1 MKRKTKAV
9 VFMAALLVPGVFSQT
24 VLAGGIDNKQNFS
37 AKYVATGSRNA
48 ATDSVDI
55 ATYNPAGIMFQ
66 QDGLSLGVD
75 AHYIFKNYE
84 QQYISV
90 NPPGLVNRE
99 QDEPSLIPALF
110 GTYKSGN
117 WGVFGSFTV
126 SGGGGTVEYEN
137 GNTITNDIAL
147 LLGGAPL
154 TNQRIKAESYYLT
167 YALGGSYKIND
178 MFSVAA
184 GVRYLDATK
193 DVKANANTPTIAG
206 AYEED
211 ADGWGWMTS
220 VNIKPSDALLFAIR
234 YESQVDLEFTTKVKG
249 STNMLGGMVLA
260 ALNKTQNAKSDRD
273 LPALLG
279 LGASWDVMDRLNL
292 NTSFTYYFEENADW
306 GGLEDKVDNSYDLA
320 VSATYGFLDNLR
332 GSIGYMYTNVG
343 IDAKDFGLTEKMSPV
358 LDAHSF
364 FCGLGYD
371 FSEMITVDL
380 GVMINFYEEET
391 GVDAVGRP
399 VTYDKQ
405 NTAIAL
411 GVNFKF

>member
-1 MKRKTKAV
+1 MGKARAGGC
-9 VFMAALLVPGVFSQT
+9 MAGLILIGVFSQT

-55 ATYNPAGIMFQ
+55 AAYNPAGIMFQ
-66 QDGLSLGVD
+66 QDGLGLGLD
-75 AHYIFKNYE
+75 THYIFKNYE
-84 QQYISV
+84 QKYTSV
-90 NPPGLVNRE
+90 NPPGLVTRE

-110 GTYKSGN
+110 GTYKSGS
-117 WGVFGSFTV
+117 WGLFGAVTV
-126 SGGGGTVEYEN
+126 NGGGGTVEWAE

-147 LLGGAPL
+147 ALRAPL
-154 TNQRIKAESYYLT
+154 TNQEIKAESHYLT
-167 YALGGSYKIND
+167 YTLGGSYKINE

-184 GVRYLDATK
+184 GARYLDATK
-193 DVKANANTPTIAG
+193 DVKAFANNPSVAG

-211 ADGWGWMTS
+211 ADGWGWVAS
-220 VNIKPSDALLFAIR
+220 VNVKPSETLLFAIR
-234 YESQVDLEFTTKVKG
+234 YESKVELEFTTKVKG
-249 STNMLGGMVLA
+249 SSNALGNMVLA
-260 ALNKTQNAKSDRD
+260 GLGKTQNAKSNRD

-292 NTSFTYYFEENADW
+292 NTSFTYYFEEDADW
-306 GGLEDKVDNSYDLA
+306 DGLENKVNNSYDIA
-320 VSATYGFLDNLR
+320 ISSTYGFLDNVR

-343 IDAKDFGLTEKMSPV
+343 IDAEDFGLTEKMSPV

-371 FSEMITVDL
+371 VTDAITLDL
-380 GVMINFYEEET
+380 GLMFNFYDADT
-391 GVDAVGRP
+391 GRDIAGRA

-405 NTAIAL
+405 NNAIAL
-411 GVNFKF
+411 GLVYKF

>member
-1 MKRKTKAV
+1 MGKAKAGICMSV
-9 VFMAALLVPGVFSQT
+9 LLLSGVFSQT

-37 AKYVATGSRNA
+37 AKYVGSGSRNA

-55 ATYNPAGIMFQ
+55 AAYNPAGIMFQ
-66 QDGLSLGVD
+66 QDGLGVGLD
-75 AHYIFKNYE
+75 VHYIFKNYE
-84 QQYISV
+84 QQYTSV
-90 NPPGLVNRE
+90 NPPGLVTRE
-99 QDEPSLIPALF
+99 QDEPSLVPGLF

-117 WGVFGSFTV
+117 WGVFGAVTV
-126 SGGGGTVEYEN
+126 NGGGGTVEYTK
-137 GNTITNDIAL
+137 GNTITNDVAL

-154 TNQRIKAESYYLT
+154 TNQRIEAESYYLT
-167 YALGGSYKIND
+167 YTLGGSYKINE

-184 GVRYLDATK
+184 GARYLDAYK
-193 DVKANANTPTIAG
+193 DVKAHANTPTITG
-206 AYEED
+206 AYDED
-211 ADGWGWMTS
+211 ADGWGWVTS
-220 VNIKPSDALLFAIR
+220 VNIKPSDALLFGIR
-234 YESQVDLEFTTKVKG
+234 YESKVELEFTTKVKN
-249 STNMLGGMVLA
+249 SNNMLGNMVLA

-279 LGASWDVMDRLNL
+279 LGASWDITDRLNV
-292 NTSFTYYFEENADW
+292 NTSFTYYFEEDADW
-306 GGLEDKVDNSYDLA
+306 DGLENKVDNSYDIA
-320 VSATYGFLDNLR
+320 ISSTYGFLDNLR

-371 FSEMITVDL
+371 FNEMITVDL
-380 GVMINFYEEET
+380 GLMLNFYDEET
-391 GVDAVGRP
+391 GADAVGRP